1 MAAYALDIKN
11 PRILA
16 VMHELGI
23 APEELEVK
31 TLGDFSGLRITK
43 EIQQM
48 RFDFYTAQLKKTVAD
63 IKETL
68 KKPTTFKIP
77 IIITPN
83 ESENKEQRKSPLP
96 ILKEIDPTLVT
107 YKQKQFLQENFGDK
121 PDPRL
126 KTIKSQPV
134 IEETKS
140 NKFKEYTERQKD
152 KFKELKRTQLQSQ
165 RKLSENLLRS
175 TKGQTSK
182 DHFTKDQTKKKKLHV
197 RIQSHQSSMK
207 ESSDDREYWLESSI
221 QARLSKFD
229 QKIQK
234 SEEVYEAQ
242 MRKKR
247 EKITKLKEACDNAA
261 KNLQK
266 MKKFDEVELFY
277 KIYEKQKKVKEA
289 RMKIEDR
296 IHQIAE
302 NKKEQFEKQRE
313 IAIDKMRKSEQE
325 LLQKSKT
332 LEKRIMNTQKIVQE
346 RKDQILRDMII
357 KQEEQKLKLQEKL
370 NGVKRA
376 KRKFDFK
383 MDQILEKQLAQT
395 HRIEELKE
403 FREKEKE
410 RIRDQAIRNMIQ
422 REKIQESL
430 AIIDKSPKSKTAQER
445 LKLLGFIKQEPEL
458 QNDT

>member
-1 MAAYALDIKN
+1 
-11 PRILA
+11 
-16 VMHELGI
+16 
-23 APEELEVK
+23 
-31 TLGDFSGLRITK
+31 
-43 EIQQM
+43 M

-68 KKPTTFKIP
+68 KKPTTLKIP
-77 IIITPN
+77 ITITPT

-96 ILKEIDPTLVT
+96 KAKEIDPTLVT
-107 YKQKQFLQENFGDK
+107 YKQKQFLQENFRDK
-121 PDPRL
+121 PDARL
-126 KTIKSQPV
+126 KTIKSQPG
-134 IEETKS
+134 IEESKS
-140 NKFKEYTERQKD
+140 NKFKEYTERQKE
-152 KFKELKRTQLQSQ
+152 KFKELQRTQLQSQ
-165 RKLSENLLRS
+165 RKLSENLLKS
-175 TKGQTSK
+175 INGHTSK
-182 DHFTKDQTKKKKLHV
+182 EYLTKDPNKKGHLHV

-207 ESSDDREYWLESSI
+207 ESPEDREYWLESSI
-221 QARLSKFD
+221 QARLSKYD

-234 SEEVYEAQ
+234 SEEIYEAE

-313 IAIDKMRKSEQE
+313 VAIDKMRKSEQE

-332 LEKRIMNTQKIVQE
+332 LEKRIMNSQKIVQE
-346 RKDQILRDMII
+346 RKDQMLRDMII
-357 KQEEQKLKLQEKL
+357 KQEEQKLRLQEKL

-376 KRKFDFK
+376 KRKFVSFY
-383 MDQILEKQLAQT
+383 I
-395 HRIEELKE
+395 
-403 FREKEKE
+403 
-410 RIRDQAIRNMIQ
+410 
-422 REKIQESL
+422 
-430 AIIDKSPKSKTAQER
+430 
-445 LKLLGFIKQEPEL
+445 GF
-458 QNDT
+458 